1 MENFKTEDIL
11 KTLLPHWKKL
21 ITVLIVSVLVGIF
34 ISSEMVIK
42 PLYKSYAIVYPVNLS
57 PSSEESNTEQ
67 LLQWFNSEEVKKAVC
82 NKFDLYKHYDIDT
95 LEKRHETYFNL
106 KYKELVSINATLY
119 ESIEIS
125 VKDQSP
131 EMAQNIVNGIIDAV
145 NDLITDIRRE
155 RLNEYIINNQEELEL
170 ENKKADSLKLLIDN
184 IRKEY
189 NIVDVTAQAK
199 ILLKKKHKSGG
210 EKSLNESENQTLN
223 GITNKVTDLNTLGT
237 IYSSQLGTYNY
248 FRNEVNKFK
257 FEHNSHISYTN
268 VVSKPTLP
276 DSKCYP
282 IRSLIIAIIS
292 LSSLLIAC
300 IVIIFLN
307 INKQQID

>member
-11 KTLLPHWKKL
+11 KGLLPHWKR
-21 ITVLIVSVLVGIF
+21 LIVVAVIAIIFGIF
-34 ISSEMVIK
+34 ISSPMVIK
-42 PLYKSYAIVYPVNLS
+42 PLYKSYAVVYPVNLS
-57 PSSEESNTEQ
+57 PSSEESTTEQ

-82 NKFDLYKHYDIDT
+82 EKFDLFTHYDIDT
-95 LEKRHETYFNL
+95 LDARHQTWFNL

-131 EMAQNIVNGIIDAV
+131 EMSQKIVNGIIDAV
-145 NDLITDIRRE
+145 NDLIMAVKKE
-155 RLNEYIINNQEELEL
+155 RLHEYILNNENEL
-170 ENKKADSLKLLIDN
+170 KRATGKVDSLKYMIDN

-189 NIVDVTAQAK
+189 NIVDVQYQAK
-199 ILLKKKHKSGG
+199 YISKEIVKSPNLSESNAKTAEGLKTKKTELDRLGNVIG
-210 EKSLNESENQTLN
+210 SE
-223 GITNKVTDLNTLGT
+223 I
-237 IYSSQLGTYNY
+237 GTYNY
-248 FRNEVNKFK
+248 FRNQIDSYLLDYANKVSF
-257 FEHNSHISYTN
+257 TN

-282 IRSLIIAIIS
+282 IRSLVVAIIT

-300 IVIIFLN
+300 IVLVYLN
-307 INKQQID
+307 IKNQKVD